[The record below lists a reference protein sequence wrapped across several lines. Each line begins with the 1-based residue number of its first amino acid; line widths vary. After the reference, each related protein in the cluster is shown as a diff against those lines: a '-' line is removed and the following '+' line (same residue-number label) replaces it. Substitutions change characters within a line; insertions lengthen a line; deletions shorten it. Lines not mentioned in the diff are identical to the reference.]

1 MQLKRGRFA
10 FALDTNLECDPFLLR
25 YANEVTRTVEAFGA
39 ELIHVTGPGDVG
51 ILGAYVAWR
60 LRLPLAISWHT
71 SLHEYA
77 ERRVLR
83 LLDGCGRR
91 FSSFA
96 ARVAKWF
103 SMGILRW
110 FYRRGRI
117 LFAPNQE
124 ICDWLHGE
132 TGRPVFPM
140 SRGVDAELFTPA
152 RRTRFGGPFRIG
164 YAGRLTSEKNV
175 RFLAD
180 CGRSLMAAGH
190 NHFQIEFIG
199 QGWDADWLAANVP
212 NAVMRGVLL
221 GEELATAYADMDLFA
236 FPSRT
241 DTFGNVVLEALSSG
255 VPALVTSGGGPK
267 HIVQHGKTGFVAESD
282 EEFTGYVQ
290 YAFENRQPLGQMG
303 SDARSYAKR
312 QDWDTVFGQVIT
324 AYENCPKQSR
334 EPSNSELRRDPVLLR
349 RSAP

>member
-1 MQLKRGRFA
+1 M
-10 FALDTNLECDPFLLR
+10 LLR

-39 ELIHVTGPGDVG
+39 DLIHVTGPGDTGV
-51 ILGAYVAWR
+51 LGAYVAWR
-60 LRLPLAISWHT
+60 LKLPLAISWHT

-77 ERRVLR
+77 ERRALR
-83 LLDGCGRR
+83 LLSGFGRR
-91 FSSFA
+91 ISAFG

-103 SMGILRW
+103 SLKVLRW

-152 RRTRFGGPFRIG
+152 RRTRSAGPFRIG

-175 RFLAD
+175 RFLAE
-180 CGRSLMAAGH
+180 CGRSLLAAGH
-190 NHFQIEFIG
+190 NDFEIEFIG
-199 QGWDADWLAANVP
+199 QGRDADWLAANVP

-221 GEELATAYADMDLFA
+221 AEELASAYANMDLFA

-267 HIVQHGKTGFVAESD
+267 HIVQHGRTGFVAKSE

-290 YAFENRQPLGQMG
+290 YAFENRERLGQMS

-312 QDWDTVFGQVIT
+312 QDWDAVFWQVLG
-324 AYENCPKQSR
+324 AYENGLKHESR
-334 EPSNSELRRDPVLLR
+334 ETSKSELRTDPALLR